1 MSKGVMKPAEL
12 IRRLEVILERHREAL
27 AALERFEADL
37 WGMLDVGDFANSENQ
52 LRYPEFW
59 NYSVNSDKTEAIGQ
73 AISVIRDEIRD
84 IEEKFIFEA
93 KVAALRESQ

>member
-12 IRRLEVILERHREAL
+12 IRRLEAILERHREAL
-27 AALERFEADL
+27 ATLERFEADL
-37 WGMLDVGDFANSENQ
+37 WGMLDVCDFTDSENQ
-52 LRYPEFW
+52 LRYPELW
-59 NYSVNSDKTEAIGQ
+59 DHGLSDQKLEPVGDT
-73 AISVIRDEIRD
+73 ISLIRDEIRD